1 MQIKSI
7 AMLNT
12 KTKIYTQ
19 QPRIYSLI
27 FYQDQQLMI
36 IAVGLFDGTAN
47 RTSTQ
52 TLPLLLLSPF
62 GDP

>member
-12 KTKIYTQ
+12 KIYTQ
-19 QPRIYSLI
+19 HPRIYSLI

-36 IAVGLFDGTAN
+36 IAVSLFNGTSD
-47 RTSTQ
+47 RTTTQ